1 MTELESLK
9 LYLSSPES
17 APKPS
22 DEVIRSLAARC
33 EWFAPVRILLEA
45 SSGEPDAVLSVTAP
59 WREESSL
66 RLRGID
72 VGALVRL
79 TSEEVIDRFL
89 REEDL
94 RIVAD
99 EHAPEEEVRTEPDL
113 DEEDEVVSE
122 ELAEIYLS
130 QGLRDKAAAIYRKL
144 SSLNPEKSVYFAELI
159 RKTEKQ

>member
-1 MTELESLK
+1 MKEMETLK
-9 LYLSSPES
+9 SYLASPES

-144 SSLNPEKSVYFAELI
+144 SLLNPEKSVYFAELI

>member
-1 MTELESLK
+1 M
-9 LYLSSPES
+9 
-17 APKPS
+17 
-22 DEVIRSLAARC
+22 
-33 EWFAPVRILLEA
+33 
-45 SSGEPDAVLSVTAP
+45 
-59 WREESSL
+59 
-66 RLRGID
+66 
-72 VGALVRL
+72 RL

-144 SSLNPEKSVYFAELI
+144 SLLNPEKSVYFAELI